1 MRAELAVLHV
11 LEAVLSHL
19 GKEQLVGIHREGRL
33 CGLNKAGA
41 VALFGIA
48 VKGELA
54 DHQRGIAQ
62 IPGAQVQLALGI
74 RENAQTRAFIG
85 KFWHDV
91 QRVGIPDPQQDH
103 DSRPNGAGLAAFHPH
118 TGGGYGLNNCSHCVN
133 SLSP

>member
-1 MRAELAVLHV
+1 MGAELAVLHV
-11 LEAVLSHL
+11 LEAVLIHL

-33 CGLNKAGA
+33 CSLDKAGT
-41 VALFGIA
+41 VALFGVT

-62 IPGAQVQLALGI
+62 IPGAQVQLALRI

-85 KFWHDV
+85 KLGHDV
-91 QRVGIPDPQQDH
+91 QCVGVPDPQQDH
-103 DSRPNGAGLAAFHPH
+103 DSRPNGAGFAALHPH
-118 TGGGYGLNNCSHCVN
+118 AGGGYGLNDCSHCVN

>member
-11 LEAVLSHL
+11 LQAVLRHL
-19 GKEQLVGIHREGRL
+19 GKEQLVGIHRERRL
-33 CGLNKAGA
+33 CSLDKAGT

-85 KFWHDV
+85 KFGHDV
-91 QRVGIPDPQQDH
+91 QRVGVPDP
-103 DSRPNGAGLAAFHPH
+103 SRIMMPGPMARGSPPSTRTLAEDTA
-118 TGGGYGLNNCSHCVN
+118 
-133 SLSP
+133 

>member
-1 MRAELAVLHV
+1 MGAELAVLHV
-11 LEAVLSHL
+11 LEAVLSHF
-19 GKEQLVGIHREGRL
+19 GKEQLIGIHRERRL
-33 CGLNKAGA
+33 CGLDKAGT
-41 VALFGIA
+41 VALFGVA

-62 IPGAQVQLALGI
+62 IPGTQVQLALRI

-85 KFWHDV
+85 KLGHNV
-91 QRVGIPDPQQDH
+91 QRVGILDSQQDH
-103 DSRPNGAGLAAFHPH
+103 DSRPDSAGFAAFHPH